1 MATDV
6 LSDIDRRFLSD
17 NLLESND
24 WGEQLCDVNFASVG
38 VRVNTQKTA
47 KDVFRRFLGRKTS
60 FAGQKTISAGER
72 R

>member
-24 WGEQLCDVNFASVG
+24 WGEQHVLQHI
-38 VRVNTQKTA
+38 VRPI
-47 KDVFRRFLGRKTS
+47 RL
-60 FAGQKTISAGER
+60 
-72 R
+72 

>member
-24 WGEQLCDVNFASVG
+24 WGEPLCDVNFAV
-38 VRVNTQKTA
+38 
-47 KDVFRRFLGRKTS
+47 
-60 FAGQKTISAGER
+60 
-72 R
+72 